1 MERKIDLFDP
11 NTNDRAEF
19 KGQIVDIFEDYLDNN
34 GYKLNNAE
42 RDQAIEDGDYD
53 DPNEAAN
60 IWGDDYD
67 AIGDEVEFILDNNG
81 TSVARANIVPI
92 ISAFENLC
100 DRSNISIST
109 KNHDVL
115 LQKVTETLANWGI
128 TVTG

>member
-53 DPNEAAN
+53 DPDEAAN

-67 AIGDEVEFILDNNG
+67 AIGDEVEFMLDNNG
-81 TSVARANIVPI
+81 TSVAKANIVPI

-109 KNHDVL
+109 KDHDVL

-128 TVTG
+128 TVTA

>member
-1 MERKIDLFDP
+1 MKRKIDLFDP

-19 KGQIVDIFEDYLDNN
+19 KGQIIDIFEDYLDNN
-34 GYKLNNAE
+34 DYKLNNVE

-53 DPNEAAN
+53 DPDEAAN

-67 AIGDEVEFILDNNG
+67 TIGDEVEFMLDNNG
-81 TSVARANIVPI
+81 TSIAKTNIVPI

-109 KNHDVL
+109 KEHNAL
-115 LQKVTETLANWGI
+115 LQKVTETLTNWGI
-128 TVTG
+128 TVTA

>member
-1 MERKIDLFDP
+1 MKRKIDLFDP

-19 KGQIVDIFEDYLDNN
+19 KGQIIDIFEDYLDNN

-53 DPNEAAN
+53 DPDEAAN

-67 AIGDEVEFILDNNG
+67 AIGDEVEFMLDNNG
-81 TSVARANIVPI
+81 TSVAKANIVPT

-109 KNHDVL
+109 KDHDVL

>member
-53 DPNEAAN
+53 DPDEAAN

-67 AIGDEVEFILDNNG
+67 AIGDEIEFMLDNNG
-81 TSVARANIVPI
+81 TSVAKANIVPI

-109 KNHDVL
+109 KEHDTL
-115 LQKVTETLANWGI
+115 LQKVTETLTNWSI
-128 TVTG
+128 TVTT

>member
-53 DPNEAAN
+53 DPDEAAN

-67 AIGDEVEFILDNNG
+67 AIGDEVEFMLDNNG
-81 TSVARANIVPI
+81 TSVAKANIVPI

-109 KNHDVL
+109 KEHDIL
-115 LQKVTETLANWGI
+115 IQKVTETLTNWSI
-128 TVTG
+128 AVTE

>member
-19 KGQIVDIFEDYLDNN
+19 KGQIVDIFEDYLDDN

-53 DPNEAAN
+53 DPDEAAN
-60 IWGDDYD
+60 IYGDDYD
-67 AIGDEVEFILDNNG
+67 AIGDEVEFMLDNNG
-81 TSVARANIVPI
+81 VIIAKANIIPI

-100 DRSNISIST
+100 NRSSISVS
-109 KNHDVL
+109 NEEHDAL
-115 LQKVTETLANWGI
+115 LQKVTETLTNWGV
-128 TVTG
+128 TVTT